1 MTITGI
7 TDDGKY
13 EVSTWGMKLYYDPVK
28 NEGDAHSFYVIDYDE

>member
-28 NEGDAHSFYVIDYDE
+28 NEGDIDLHLKLTRV